1 MSSDDSP
8 HPRGSGNFERPT
20 RIRWLVLS
28 LAAGTSLML
37 YVHRYT
43 WAIIRPE
50 LAREYGFT
58 NTQLE
63 QIFTFFNFSYAV
75 GQIPGGIICDFFGA
89 RFFLGSIIVGWSL
102 SLVLFAL
109 VGSFWTFCI
118 ARLIFG
124 ATQAGAYPS
133 LSSVSRHWFPL
144 SQRTTMQGF
153 VASFAGRAGGALA
166 PIIMAT
172 VLMGYM
178 NLPWR
183 TALIIMASGGLF
195 LGAAFV
201 YLYRNSPYH
210 DQRVN
215 EAEKDLFRDD
225 SLSEK
230 SKKKVLNFK
239 AAIKSRSLSIMV
251 FAQLSNAGADIV
263 YTSVLG
269 SFFLSK
275 EISWEELGIY
285 ASLPL
290 FGGAFGGFAGGF
302 LNDWVMKITGS
313 RKWGRRIM
321 GSTGKVIAAIFVFV
335 AIAQTNVAFL
345 AIGLFVVKFFSD
357 WSQPTVW
364 GTCTDIG
371 GPYSATV
378 FSIVNTAGN
387 VGAIIVSLFVLGPL
401 LDSYTTIEIIN
412 GESKTVTDYFPMFVM
427 VAGLYLVTAVCWL
440 CIDCTKQVDPENA

>member
-1 MSSDDSP
+1 MSS
-8 HPRGSGNFERPT
+8 ETKPT
-20 RIRWLVLS
+20 NIRWLVLI
-28 LAAGTSLML
+28 LASATSLML
-37 YVHRYT
+37 YIHRYT

-58 NTQLE
+58 NTELE
-63 QIFTFFNFSYAV
+63 QIFTFFNFAYAI

-89 RFFLGSIIVGWSL
+89 RFFLSSITLGWSV
-102 SLVLFAL
+102 SLVLITFA
-109 VGSFWTFCI
+109 GSFWAFCV

-124 ATQAGAYPS
+124 GAQAGAYPS
-133 LSSVSRHWFPL
+133 LSNVSRQWFPL
-144 SQRTTMQGF
+144 ANRTTMQGF

-172 VLMGYM
+172 VLMGYFD
-178 NLPWR
+178 LDWR
-183 TALIIMASGGLF
+183 TALMIMASGGLF
-195 LGAAFV
+195 LAAAFV
-201 YLYRNSPYH
+201 VLYRNSPFH
-210 DQRVN
+210 DKRVN
-215 EAEKDLFRDD
+215 EAEQDLFRED

-230 SKKKVLNFK
+230 SKKKVLNFWT
-239 AAIKSRSLSIMV
+239 AAKHRSLSIMV

-269 SFFLSK
+269 SFFFSK
-275 EISWEELGIY
+275 DISWEQLGIY

-290 FGGAFGGFAGGF
+290 FGGAIGGFTGGF
-302 LNDWVMKITGS
+302 LNDWIIKITGS

-321 GSTGKVIAAIFVFV
+321 GSTGKTIAAIFVFV
-335 AIAQTNVAFL
+335 AIAQTNVAYL

-387 VGAIIVSLFVLGPL
+387 VGAIIVSLFILGPL

-412 GESKTVTDYFPMFVM
+412 GESKPDTDYFPMFVV
-427 VAGLYLVTAVCWL
+427 VASLYIVTAFLWL
-440 CIDCTKQVDPENA
+440 FIDCTKPIDPEEPTKA